1 MVKLKISFYRYSL
14 FNRGG
19 DRLSLE
25 YANYLSRI
33 GHDVTLYVVKLNT
46 AFVLEPTVKIQI
58 IPARNK
64 AEFLARTAIARLHQ
78 DAVVIDIIHLAGLLA
93 RNNKVVYYAQADDVE
108 YYDNPLLRKF
118 IDYLYR
124 RESRSGRG
132 IIVMSQHLSDIL
144 CRRHDFKEVHTL
156 NTGIDHKL
164 FYPEPDDELVALK
177 GSRKALVFMSRGDVY
192 RKGRD
197 LGEQLI
203 VKLGKLLADKME
215 VWICGDHYDPQLPG
229 LNVRN
234 FGTVSDARLRQIL
247 SSADIFLYPSRHEG
261 FGLFPLEAMA
271 CGCVAVTSEAIP
283 YAKDCPVIL
292 SSSIGDVAAMA
303 RDIESLVLD
312 EAFYRE
318 LQAGVVSHAAL
329 YDFEETKK
337 QFEEALM
344 LIAGRQ
350 CESA

>member
-1 MVKLKISFYRYSL
+1 MKIGFFRYSL

-25 YANYLSRI
+25 FANHLSRT
-33 GHDVTLYVVKLNT
+33 GHDVTLYVAKLETVFGIEATVNVVK
-46 AFVLEPTVKIQI
+46 VDVDS
-58 IPARNK
+58 R
-64 AEFLARTAIARLHQ
+64 AEFLLRAAKARLSQ
-78 DAVVIDIIHLAGLLA
+78 DIVVVDIIHLAGLLS
-93 RNNKVVYYAQADDVE
+93 RNNKVVYYAQAYDVE
-108 YYDNPLLRKF
+108 YYANPFSRWL
-118 IDYLYR
+118 ISYLYH
-124 RESRSGRG
+124 RESRSSRD
-132 IIVMSQHLSDIL
+132 IIVMSRHLTDIL
-144 CRRHDFKEVHTL
+144 CRKHGFRNVHTL
-156 NTGIDHKL
+156 TTGIDHKL
-164 FYPEPDDELVALK
+164 FYPEPDDDLIAIK
-177 GSRKALVFMSRGDVY
+177 GGRKALVFMSRGDVY

-203 VKLGKLLADKME
+203 DRLGRSWADKME

-234 FGTVSDARLRQIL
+234 FGTVSDSRLRQVL

-292 SSSIGDVAAMA
+292 SSGVGDVAAMA
-303 RDIESLVLD
+303 RNIERLVLD
-312 EAFYRE
+312 EAYYRE
-318 LQAGVVSHAAL
+318 LQAGVASYAAL

-337 QFEEALM
+337 QFEAALM
-344 LIAGRQ
+344 SVVRAQ
-350 CESA
+350 CASA